1 MYSERGGKDVFSRT
15 LYSESRYYYRQF
27 FSSVLQVKVAARYR
41 KMSPKITNIVV
52 YDVRFPTSVRHEGS
66 SDSMLDRV
74 DHSCTYVILDT
85 VGDTDDTTKHKA
97 DDTTKHEA
105 DDTTK
110 HKADDTTKHKG
121 YGIAATLGR
130 GNEFVVQTCKLMFE
144 LQVKNRTT
152 EEIYSNFA
160 KFWRELTT
168 DMELRWLG
176 PECGVVHLATAA
188 IVNALWDLWARI
200 EGKPV
205 WKLLADMPPE
215 QLVSTVDFRYITD
228 VVTKEEA
235 IQMLKENQDKEK
247 KEKTL
252 RSEGYPTY
260 TSDVGRYT
268 LRKQQVRSA
277 CSKFKKLDFTNFKT
291 IVGPKVPESLYRC
304 NVIRRVVGGKVKLM
318 VDASQICESAN
329 EAITVVKGINE
340 TRPYCIEE
348 PTSADDVL
356 GHKAILNELRKL
368 ESEVRV
374 TCGETC
380 ANRVMFKQFLKIGD
394 TDFWSVNVGRLG
406 GVNEALA
413 VYFMARKHNKPVWGH
428 AGGVGLGEM
437 IQHLQIWNHICLG
450 ARTDTDTDGMI
461 EFVSH
466 QHGYFVDPV
475 FIRNAHYLLPERP
488 GFSTQLKNKCIARW
502 SYPEGT
508 RWKFI
513 IQKKK
518 EKKIIKKEKPKQKK
532 KKRT

>member
-1 MYSERGGKDVFSRT
+1 
-15 LYSESRYYYRQF
+15 
-27 FSSVLQVKVAARYR
+27 
-41 KMSPKITNIVV
+41 MSPKITDIVV
-52 YDVRFPTSVRHEGS
+52 HDVRFPTSVEGS
-66 SDSMLDRV
+66 SGPMLDRV

-85 VGDTDDTTKHKA
+85 DITKY
-97 DDTTKHEA
+97 
-105 DDTTK
+105 
-110 HKADDTTKHKG
+110 KG
-121 YGIAATLGR
+121 YGIAATQGR
-130 GNEFVVQTCKLMFE
+130 GNEFGTYINADILSFSRFPLLIIDFTVVQTCKLMFE
-144 LQVKNRTT
+144 LRVKNRTT
-152 EEIYSNFA
+152 EEIYSDFA

-168 DMELRWLG
+168 DVELRWLG

-205 WKLLADMPPE
+205 WKLLADMTPE

-228 VVTKEEA
+228 VVTKEDA
-235 IQMLKENQDKEK
+235 IQMLKENQDKE
-247 KEKTL
+247 EKREENTL
-252 RSEGYPTY
+252 RSKGYPTY

-291 IVGPKVPESLYRC
+291 IVGPKVPESEYRC
-304 NVIRRVVGGKVKLM
+304 NVIRSVVGGKVRLM

-329 EAITVVKGINE
+329 EAITVVKGIKK
-340 TRPYCIEE
+340 TRPYCIE

-356 GHKAILNELRKL
+356 EHTMVLDELKKL
-368 ESEVRV
+368 EPKVRV

-380 ANRVMFKQFLKIGD
+380 ANRVMFKQFLKIGGA
-394 TDFWSVNVGRLG
+394 DFWSINVGRLG

-450 ARTDTDTDGMI
+450 APTDTDGMI

-513 IQKKK
+513 IFQKKK
-518 EKKIIKKEKPKQKK
+518 EEKEKQKQKQK
-532 KKRT
+532 QK